1 MSLKYFVHVSSI
13 SNLSDARYCSGMMVD
28 SLGYNLDENS
38 NNILSIDSVKEISQW
53 VNGVKFIA
61 EFYNSSEEHI
71 NKILENEIFDAI
83 QLNIENKIKNINFN
97 DSKVLIR
104 ISNPNEIN
112 EKEFYTYKPL
122 NATDN
127 KGLDGAAR
135 KLERIY
141 KTIDWPFKTPSLE
154 VSLYQSGKSRADLWQ
169 LAGLIALEQTVERAN
184 RACDLDFHQRQLWFG
199 YKLASPCYCM

>member
-61 EFYNSSEEHI
+61 EFYNSSEKHI

-97 DSKVLIR
+97 DGKVLIR

-112 EKEFYTYKPL
+112 KNTNKILDENFPKTETL
-122 NATDN
+122 IIDN
-127 KGLDGAAR
+127 LSSESINNLSYLDR
-135 KLERIY
+135 KYMLIINPYEDISSLISKLEHKNFGLLLKGSNEIRPGLKDY
-141 KTIDWPFKTPSLE
+141 DSLSGFLESIDDSF
-154 VSLYQSGKSRADLWQ
+154 
-169 LAGLIALEQTVERAN
+169 
-184 RACDLDFHQRQLWFG
+184 
-199 YKLASPCYCM
+199 

>member
-61 EFYNSSEEHI
+61 EFYNSSVEHI

-97 DSKVLIR
+97 DGKVLIR

-112 EKEFYTYKPL
+112 KNTNKILDENFPKTETL
-122 NATDN
+122 IIDN
-127 KGLDGAAR
+127 LSSESINNLSYLDR
-135 KLERIY
+135 KYMLIINPYEDISSLISKLEHKNFGLLLKGSNEIKPGLKDY
-141 KTIDWPFKTPSLE
+141 DSLSGFLESIDDSF
-154 VSLYQSGKSRADLWQ
+154 
-169 LAGLIALEQTVERAN
+169 
-184 RACDLDFHQRQLWFG
+184 
-199 YKLASPCYCM
+199 

>member
-112 EKEFYTYKPL
+112 ENTNKLLDENFPKTETL
-122 NATDN
+122 IIDN
-127 KGLDGAAR
+127 LSNESINNLGYLDKKYMLIINPYEDISSLIS
-135 KLERIY
+135 KLEHKNFGLLLKGSNEIRPGLKDY
-141 KTIDWPFKTPSLE
+141 DSLSGFLESIDDSF
-154 VSLYQSGKSRADLWQ
+154 
-169 LAGLIALEQTVERAN
+169 
-184 RACDLDFHQRQLWFG
+184 
-199 YKLASPCYCM
+199 

>member
-97 DSKVLIR
+97 DDKVLIR

-112 EKEFYTYKPL
+112 KNTNKILDENFPKTETL
-122 NATDN
+122 IIDN
-127 KGLDGAAR
+127 LSSESINNLSYLDR
-135 KLERIY
+135 KYMLIINPYEDISSLISKLEHKNFGLLLKGSNEIRPGLKDY
-141 KTIDWPFKTPSLE
+141 DSLSGFLESIDDSF
-154 VSLYQSGKSRADLWQ
+154 
-169 LAGLIALEQTVERAN
+169 
-184 RACDLDFHQRQLWFG
+184 
-199 YKLASPCYCM
+199 

>member
-97 DSKVLIR
+97 DGKVLIR

-112 EKEFYTYKPL
+112 ENTNKLLDENFPKTETL
-122 NATDN
+122 IIDN
-127 KGLDGAAR
+127 LSNESINNLGYLDKKYMLIINPYEDISSLIS
-135 KLERIY
+135 KLEHKNFGLLLKGSNEIRPGLKDY
-141 KTIDWPFKTPSLE
+141 DSLSEFLESID
-154 VSLYQSGKSRADLWQ
+154 
-169 LAGLIALEQTVERAN
+169 
-184 RACDLDFHQRQLWFG
+184 
-199 YKLASPCYCM
+199 

>member
-83 QLNIENKIKNINFN
+83 QLNFENKIKNINFN

-112 EKEFYTYKPL
+112 ENTNKFLDEKFPKTETL
-122 NATDN
+122 IIDN
-127 KGLDGAAR
+127 LSSESINNLGYLDR
-135 KLERIY
+135 KYMLIINPYEDISSLISKLEKKNFGLLLKGSSEIRPGLKDY
-141 KTIDWPFKTPSLE
+141 DSLSEFLESIDDSF
-154 VSLYQSGKSRADLWQ
+154 
-169 LAGLIALEQTVERAN
+169 
-184 RACDLDFHQRQLWFG
+184 
-199 YKLASPCYCM
+199 

>member
-61 EFYNSSEEHI
+61 EFYNSSEEYI

-83 QLNIENKIKNINFN
+83 QLNIENKIKNLNFN

-104 ISNPNEIN
+104 ISNPNKIN
-112 EKEFYTYKPL
+112 KHTNNFLDENFPKTETL
-122 NATDN
+122 IIDN
-127 KGLDGAAR
+127 LSSESINNLSYIDRKYMLIINPYEDISSLIS
-135 KLERIY
+135 KLEHKNFGLLLKGSNEIRPGLKDY
-141 KTIDWPFKTPSLE
+141 DSLSEFLESIDDSF
-154 VSLYQSGKSRADLWQ
+154 
-169 LAGLIALEQTVERAN
+169 
-184 RACDLDFHQRQLWFG
+184 
-199 YKLASPCYCM
+199 

>member
-13 SNLSDARYCSGMMVD
+13 NNLSDARYCSGMMVD

-97 DSKVLIR
+97 DSKVLIL

-112 EKEFYTYKPL
+112 ENTNKFLDENFPKTETL
-122 NATDN
+122 IIDN
-127 KGLDGAAR
+127 LSSESINNLGYLDR
-135 KLERIY
+135 KYMLIINPYEDISSLISKLEKKNFGLLLKGSSEIRPGLKDY
-141 KTIDWPFKTPSLE
+141 DSLSGFLESIDDSF
-154 VSLYQSGKSRADLWQ
+154 
-169 LAGLIALEQTVERAN
+169 
-184 RACDLDFHQRQLWFG
+184 
-199 YKLASPCYCM
+199 

>member
-61 EFYNSSEEHI
+61 EFYNSSEEYI

-112 EKEFYTYKPL
+112 ENTNKLLDENFPKTETL
-122 NATDN
+122 IIDN
-127 KGLDGAAR
+127 LSNESINNLGYLDKKYMLIINPYEDISSLIS
-135 KLERIY
+135 KLEHKNFGLLLKGSSEIRPGLKDY
-141 KTIDWPFKTPSLE
+141 DSLSEFLESIDDSF
-154 VSLYQSGKSRADLWQ
+154 
-169 LAGLIALEQTVERAN
+169 
-184 RACDLDFHQRQLWFG
+184 
-199 YKLASPCYCM
+199 

>member
-53 VNGVKFIA
+53 VNGVKFVA
-61 EFYNSSEEHI
+61 EFYNSSEEYI

-97 DSKVLIR
+97 DGKVLIR

-112 EKEFYTYKPL
+112 KNTNKILDENFPKTETL
-122 NATDN
+122 IIDN
-127 KGLDGAAR
+127 LSSESINNLSYLDR
-135 KLERIY
+135 KYMLIINPYEDISSLISKLEHKNFGLLLKGSNEIRPGLKDY
-141 KTIDWPFKTPSLE
+141 DSLSEFLESIDDSF
-154 VSLYQSGKSRADLWQ
+154 
-169 LAGLIALEQTVERAN
+169 
-184 RACDLDFHQRQLWFG
+184 
-199 YKLASPCYCM
+199 

>member
-71 NKILENEIFDAI
+71 NL
-83 QLNIENKIKNINFN
+83 
-97 DSKVLIR
+97 SLIH
-104 ISNPNEIN
+104 I
-112 EKEFYTYKPL
+112 
-122 NATDN
+122 
-127 KGLDGAAR
+127 
-135 KLERIY
+135 
-141 KTIDWPFKTPSLE
+141 
-154 VSLYQSGKSRADLWQ
+154 
-169 LAGLIALEQTVERAN
+169 
-184 RACDLDFHQRQLWFG
+184 
-199 YKLASPCYCM
+199 

>member
-112 EKEFYTYKPL
+112 ENTNKFLDENFPKTETL
-122 NATDN
+122 IIDN
-127 KGLDGAAR
+127 LSSESINNLGYLDKKYMLIINPYEDISSLIS
-135 KLERIY
+135 KLEHKNFGLLLKGSNEIRPGLKDY
-141 KTIDWPFKTPSLE
+141 DSLSEFLESIDDSF
-154 VSLYQSGKSRADLWQ
+154 
-169 LAGLIALEQTVERAN
+169 
-184 RACDLDFHQRQLWFG
+184 
-199 YKLASPCYCM
+199 

>member
-71 NKILENEIFDAI
+71 NIILENEIFDAI
-83 QLNIENKIKNINFN
+83 QLNIENKIKNINF
-97 DSKVLIR
+97 KQRFVTR
-104 ISNPNEIN
+104 
-112 EKEFYTYKPL
+112 
-122 NATDN
+122 
-127 KGLDGAAR
+127 
-135 KLERIY
+135 
-141 KTIDWPFKTPSLE
+141 
-154 VSLYQSGKSRADLWQ
+154 KSRLSAYTSYTIEFIIFKICLNVKYTIYW
-169 LAGLIALEQTVERAN
+169 V
-184 RACDLDFHQRQLWFG
+184 
-199 YKLASPCYCM
+199 

>member
-38 NNILSIDSVKEISQW
+38 NNKLSIDTVKEISQW

-71 NKILENEIFDAI
+71 IKILENEIFDAI
-83 QLNIENKIKNINFN
+83 QLNIDNKIKNINFN
-97 DSKVLIR
+97 NSKVLIR

-112 EKEFYTYKPL
+112 QNTNKFLDENFPKIETL
-122 NATDN
+122 IIDN
-127 KGLDGAAR
+127 LSSESINNLSYLD
-135 KLERIY
+135 KKYMLIINPYEDI
-141 KTIDWPFKTPSLE
+141 
-154 VSLYQSGKSRADLWQ
+154 
-169 LAGLIALEQTVERAN
+169 GLIISKLKHKNFGLLLKGSSEIRPGLKDYDSLSEFLESI
-184 RACDLDFHQRQLWFG
+184 DDSF
-199 YKLASPCYCM
+199 